1 MKNNIIL
8 AMTCS
13 ILLLAGC
20 KGQNKTTLSE
30 AKSELTSGIR
40 TENLDTTVNPAN
52 DFYLYACGGWI
63 KNHPLPAEYSRY
75 GSFEQLDQSNLD
87 RLKELVVEIAAKNQ
101 EKGTIPQK
109 IAILYSLGMDIVTIE
124 KQGAQP
130 IQADLKTIA
139 GLKEKAQLTD
149 MLVKMH
155 TSGTSPFFSLFPAA
169 DPDNS
174 AMNIAWLWQSGLG
187 IGDRDYYL
195 EKDKQ
200 PVREKYVEFMT
211 KLFALSGYSK
221 MVGMEGKEANL
232 AAQVMKLET
241 AMAQIFMKKEATRD
255 VHLIHNIKTIAD
267 FQKMFPA
274 INVNHYLKGLGVQ
287 IETLN
292 ISQLNYFTK
301 LNDVLSR
308 TDFNIIKAY
317 LAWNIMNDAANY
329 LSSDFVT
336 ANFDFYGKTLSGRQE
351 DKPRWKK
358 VISTVDGCLGEA
370 VGQMYAEKYF
380 PKEAKD
386 RMLALVKNVQSAMAD
401 RIKSNTWM
409 QDSTKTK
416 ALDKLN
422 AIKVKIGYPDKWRNY
437 DALAIENDS
446 YFANIVRA
454 SKFESAYQLN
464 KIGKPVDQ
472 TLWQMTP
479 QTVNAYYEP
488 TINEICFP
496 AGILQPP
503 FFDMNADD
511 AVNYGAIGVVIAH
524 ELTHGFDDQGSQYD
538 KNGNLA
544 QWWTEQD
551 AATFK
556 QRTQVL
562 VDYFNSIEVLPG
574 VHANGQ
580 FTLGENIADNG
591 GVNVAYDAM
600 QKAIAAGTVKP
611 EMDKFSAAQRFFI
624 AFAGV
629 WANSIRDEEIIRRT
643 KSDPHSLGKWRVNAT
658 LAHVNTFYQAYGV
671 KEGDKMY
678 VAPDKRVM
686 IW

>member
-1 MKNNIIL
+1 MKINIIL

-13 ILLLAGC
+13 ILMLAGC
-20 KGQNKTTLSE
+20 KGQNKTAPTNTTL
-30 AKSELTSGIR
+30 ELTSGIHI
-40 TENLDTTVNPAN
+40 ENLDTTVNPVD

-101 EKGTIPQK
+101 NKGTIPQK
-109 IAILYSLGMDIVTIE
+109 IATLYNLGMDTATIE

-130 IQADLKTIA
+130 IQAELKTVADLKET
-139 GLKEKAQLTD
+139 KQLTD
-149 MLVKMH
+149 ILVKMH
-155 TSGTSPFFSLFPAA
+155 TLGTSPFFSLFPSA

-174 AMNIAWLWQSGLG
+174 TMNIAWLWQSGLG

-200 PVREKYVEFMT
+200 PVREKYVAFMT

-221 MVGMEGKEANL
+221 MIGMEGKEADL

-241 AMAQIFMKKEATRD
+241 AMAQIFMKKEDTRD
-255 VHLIHNIKTIAD
+255 VHLLHNIKTVAD
-267 FQKMFPA
+267 WQKLLTA
-274 INVNHYLKGLGVQ
+274 IDVTRYLKGMGVQ

-292 ISQLNYFTK
+292 VAQLNYITK
-301 LNDVLSR
+301 LNGLLTH
-308 TDFNIIKAY
+308 TDFNTVKAY
-317 LAWNIMNDAANY
+317 LAWNMINDAAGY
-329 LSSDFVT
+329 LSSDFVM

-358 VISTVDGCLGEA
+358 VVGTVDGCLGEA
-370 VGQMYAEKYF
+370 VGQMYVEKYF

-386 RMLALVKNVQSAMAD
+386 RMLALVQNVQSAMAD

-422 AIKVKIGYPDKWRNY
+422 AIKVKIGYPDKWRSY

-446 YFANIVRA
+446 YYANIVRA
-454 SKFESAYQLN
+454 NKFETAYELA

-503 FFDMNADD
+503 FFDMTADD

-544 QWWTEQD
+544 QWWSEAD
-551 AATFK
+551 AVTFK

-562 VDYFNSIEVLPG
+562 TDYFSNIEVLPG

-591 GVNVAYDAM
+591 GVNIAYDAM

-624 AFAGV
+624 AFASV
-629 WANSIRDEEIIRRT
+629 WANNIRDEEIIRRT

-678 VAPDKRVM
+678 VVPEQRVA

>member
-1 MKNNIIL
+1 M
-8 AMTCS
+8 
-13 ILLLAGC
+13 LAGC
-20 KGQNKTTLSE
+20 KGQNKTTPTDT
-30 AKSELTSGIR
+30 KSKLTSGIHI
-40 TENLDTTVNPAN
+40 ENLDTTVNPVD

-63 KNHPLPAEYSRY
+63 KNHPLLAEYSRY

-101 EKGTIPQK
+101 TQGTISQK
-109 IAILYSLGMDIVTIE
+109 IATLYNLGMDVATIE

-130 IQADLKTIA
+130 IQSELKSVADLKET
-139 GLKEKAQLTD
+139 KQLTD
-149 MLVKMH
+149 ILVKMH
-155 TSGTSPFFSLFPAA
+155 TSGISPFFSLFPSA
-169 DPDNS
+169 DPNNS

-200 PVREKYVEFMT
+200 PIREKYVEFMT
-211 KLFALSGYSK
+211 KLFTLSGYGK
-221 MVGMEGKEANL
+221 MAGMEGKEADL
-232 AAQVMKLET
+232 ASQVMKLET
-241 AMAQIFMKKEATRD
+241 AMAQIFMKKEDTRD
-255 VHLIHNIKTIAD
+255 VHLLHNIKTVAD
-267 FQKMFPA
+267 WQKMLTA
-274 INVNHYLKGLGVQ
+274 INVIRYLQGVGVQ

-292 ISQLNYFTK
+292 VAQLDYITK
-301 LNDVLSR
+301 LNGLLTR
-308 TDFNIIKAY
+308 TDFNTVKAY
-317 LAWNIMNDAANY
+317 LAWNIINNAAGY

-358 VISTVDGCLGEA
+358 VTATVDGCLGEA
-370 VGQMYAEKYF
+370 VGQMYVEKYF
-380 PKEAKD
+380 PKEAKE
-386 RMLALVKNVQSAMAD
+386 RMLALVQNVQSAMAD

-409 QDSTKTK
+409 QDSTKAK

-422 AIKVKIGYPDKWRNY
+422 AIKVKIGYPDKWRSY
-437 DALAIENDS
+437 DALTVENDS
-446 YFANIVRA
+446 YYANIVRA
-454 SKFESAYQLN
+454 SKFEMSYALA

-488 TINEICFP
+488 SINEICFP

-503 FFDMNADD
+503 FFDMTADD

-544 QWWTEQD
+544 QWWSEAD

-556 QRTQVL
+556 QRTQIL
-562 VDYFNSIEVLPG
+562 VDYFNNIEVLPG

-591 GVNVAYDAM
+591 GVNIAYDAM
-600 QKAIAAGTVKP
+600 QKAITAGTVKA

-658 LAHVNTFYQAYGV
+658 LAHVNAFYQAYGV
-671 KEGDKMY
+671 KKENKMY
-678 VAPDKRVM
+678 VAPDQRVA